1 MNAAADV
8 IAQAFVDARRAARGL
23 ADYPGTVPETLH
35 EAYRIQAHAIAAD
48 ARPVL
53 GWKVGRV
60 PDALIPR
67 YGDERLAGPIFD
79 VIEAADGDEPVMPVF
94 ADGFAAAEAE
104 YLLRIG
110 TAPDPSRRTWTNDD
124 ARACIDRV
132 CVGIEIA
139 SSPFVGINDHG
150 PAVTVS
156 DFGNNNGLVIGREVP
171 HADWSGS
178 LDWPVRLLIDG
189 VEAGA
194 ATAATMLDG
203 PFGAARFLFGLAAR
217 EGFALQAG
225 QWISSGAVTGVHR
238 VHPGQ
243 KIEASF
249 GDGYSLRCSI
259 GTA

>member
-1 MNAAADV
+1 MNAAEA
-8 IAQAFVDARRAARGL
+8 IARAFVDARRAARGL
-23 ADYPGTVPETLH
+23 TDYPGDVPETLDD
-35 EAYRIQAHAIAAD
+35 AYRIQAHAIAAD

-60 PDALIPR
+60 PEALVSR
-67 YGDERLAGPIFD
+67 FGDERLAGPIFD
-79 VIEAADGDEPVMPVF
+79 VIEAADDYVPDMPVF
-94 ADGFAAAEAE
+94 AAGFAAAEAE

-110 TAPDPSRRTWTNDD
+110 TAPDPARRDWTNDD
-124 ARACIDRV
+124 ALRHIDRV

-156 DFGNNNGLVIGREVP
+156 DFGNNNGLVIGQELPRS
-171 HADWSGS
+171 DWLASA
-178 LDWPVRLLIDG
+178 DWPVRLLIDG
-189 VEAGA
+189 AQAGQ
-194 ATAATMLDG
+194 ATAARMLDG

-217 EGFALQAG
+217 QGLALQAG

-238 VHPGQ
+238 VRPGQ
-243 KIEASF
+243 KIEALF
-249 GDGYSLRCSI
+249 GDGYSLRCAI